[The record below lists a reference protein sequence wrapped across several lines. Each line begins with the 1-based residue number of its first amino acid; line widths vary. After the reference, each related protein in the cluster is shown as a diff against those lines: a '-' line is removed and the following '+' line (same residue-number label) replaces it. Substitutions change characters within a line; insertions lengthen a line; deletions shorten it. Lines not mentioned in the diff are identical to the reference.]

1 MATATGGKM
10 RRSFSCNENLS
21 QIYSDLA
28 SSLETSLDID
38 QRVTS
43 GGVSSRSRPALPPRP
58 PIVTLTGYANRSLK
72 GEDRCQIERV
82 TIGGEPIV
90 VAFVADGHGGSA
102 AAQLCYEMIV
112 PNLVEL
118 AEGRPNRA
126 VMRMACTACLQR
138 IHQHV
143 RQIPGL
149 LKEPFLP
156 YVAPA
161 VTLCFP
167 ICQRINSFLQ
177 AVSPK
182 RIEIVFRF
190 VKVRSSPPPRT
201 PLPPT
206 LTATLTATL
215 YRHPLPPTLYPHP
228 NPPP

>member
-167 ICQRINSFLQ
+167 ICQRIDS
-177 AVSPK
+177 
-182 RIEIVFRF
+182 VFRHLRNQEPF
-190 VKVRSSPPPRT
+190 LPYVAPAVALCFPTCRIHSLFRWFRT
-201 PLPPT
+201 
-206 LTATLTATL
+206 
-215 YRHPLPPTLYPHP
+215 
-228 NPPP
+228 